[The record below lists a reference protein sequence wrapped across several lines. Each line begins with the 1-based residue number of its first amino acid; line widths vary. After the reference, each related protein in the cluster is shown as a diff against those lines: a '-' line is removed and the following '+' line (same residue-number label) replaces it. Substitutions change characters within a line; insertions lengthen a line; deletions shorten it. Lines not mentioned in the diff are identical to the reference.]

1 MSLNLFQKYRPPTF
15 KDVVGHETTIKE
27 LQQRA
32 KDRNFP
38 QCIYITGFTG
48 TGKTVISRIIVKS
61 LLCQNLD
68 VEGNPC
74 EACKI
79 CEAVDNEQKLLNY
92 FEENG
97 SNCNIDRMR
106 EIEEI
111 SQKKIMLSDSSVKV
125 FYIDEL
131 QELAGKSSE
140 ALKNLLKLLEKPS
153 KNNYFILG
161 SMDDSKIP
169 VAVKNRCVTYKLKL
183 LTVEQIADRLAFIC
197 GNEGIVLDEEKSN
210 VVLSIAQNSQGSLR
224 TAISYLERCI
234 YGNIWTEKEAIKELE
249 IFSDLKTNEFI
260 TNLLCGKADSEYIE
274 VNRALIDIVIY
285 RLNFLYR
292 ALTLNNLNGYQKSL
306 ISGIDLPVKGKE
318 NNKVFVEQ
326 ILLELY
332 ELLKYNYVSTN
343 LIEFKILY
351 IKNVNKRKIDEIDG
365 RQLVLPR
372 VPRKEKT

>member
-249 IFSDLKTNEFI
+249 IFSDLKINEFI
-260 TNLLCGKADSEYIE
+260 TNLLCGKPDIDNVEI
-274 VNRALIDIVIY
+274 NRNLVDNMIY
-285 RLNFLYR
+285 RLNFLYK

-372 VPRKEKT
+372 VPRKEK

>member
-260 TNLLCGKADSEYIE
+260 TNLLCGKPDIDNIE
-274 VNRALIDIVIY
+274 INRNLVDNMIY
-285 RLNFLYR
+285 RLNFLYK